1 MSQTNYTK
9 YLDHFLHPDKEL
21 LISIYGITDIDNR
34 WSIKKRN
41 IKDHLIYFMER
52 GEINFSLNGEP
63 GRLTEDSILWVQPNV
78 EQQFSYDNKSKKGR
92 VYFLRFQLKKTN
104 PIKLDEPYFL
114 IKDFNYLKSHFYDLI
129 IHANRKNSLQKI
141 YLKSALAIL
150 LSDILQ
156 EPKKRSSFTDG
167 LKRYQIKQILK
178 YTNDHIQ
185 QKISPKNFSDLLI
198 MNHDY
203 FSRQFKKSFS
213 QTPREFI
220 KQARINKAI
229 SLLTESNLNIS
240 EIANT
245 LQYQDIM
252 QFSHQF
258 KKVTG
263 KSPNQFRKDI
273 S

>member
-1 MSQTNYTK
+1 MSQDTYTK
-9 YLDHFLHPDKEL
+9 YLENFLHPDRDL
-21 LISIYGITDIDNR
+21 VISMHGIYDIDHH
-34 WSIKKRN
+34 WKIHKRN
-41 IKDHLIYFMER
+41 INDHLIYFMEK
-52 GEINFSLNGEP
+52 GDINFYINKEP
-63 GRLTEDSILWVQPNV
+63 GRLTENSILWIQPGV
-78 EQQFSYDNKSKKGR
+78 DQQFSYDHKTKKGR
-92 VYFLRFQLKKTN
+92 VYFLRFQLIKPN
-104 PIKLDEPYFL
+104 PTKLKDPYFL
-114 IKDFNYLKSHFYDLI
+114 LNEFNYLKSHFYDLI
-129 IHANRKNSLQKI
+129 IHANRNNSLQKI

-156 EPKKRSSFTDG
+156 EPHKRKSFTDG

-178 YTNDHIQ
+178 FTNDHIHQ
-185 QKISPKNFSDLLI
+185 QISPKDLSELLI

-229 SLLTESNLNIS
+229 SLLTESNMNIS
-240 EIANT
+240 EIANA
-245 LQYQDIM
+245 LQYKDIM

-263 KSPNQFRKDI
+263 KSPNLFRKEI

>member
-1 MSQTNYTK
+1 MKQSTYTV
-9 YLDHFLHPDKEL
+9 YLENFLHPDRTL
-21 LISIYGITDIDNR
+21 HISMYGIYDIDHHWRIN
-34 WSIKKRN
+34 KRT
-41 IKDHLIYFMER
+41 IDEHLIYFMDK
-52 GEINFSLNGEP
+52 GEINFYLNQAP
-63 GRLTEDSILWVQPNV
+63 GRLTENSILWIQPGV
-78 EQQFSYDNKSKKGR
+78 EQQFSYDHKTKKGR
-92 VYFLRFQLKKTN
+92 VYFLRFQLKKRN
-104 PIKLDEPYFL
+104 PIELKEPYFL
-114 IKDFNYLKSHFYDLI
+114 LNDFNYLKSHFYDLI
-129 IHANRKNSLQKI
+129 IHANRQNSLQKI

-156 EPKKRSSFTDG
+156 EPKKRSSFNDG

-178 YTNDHIQ
+178 FTNDRIH
-185 QKISPKNFSDLLI
+185 QKISPKDLSDLLI

-229 SLLTESNLNIS
+229 SLLTESNMNIS
-240 EIANT
+240 EIANS

-273 S
+273 T